1 MSARVL
7 LARLWLR
14 GRRRVTCACHL
25 AARGRIALTLLPD
38 SPKPTYS
45 AILKRIARW
54 VERLP
59 RAAGLAGWPGT
70 EFRQLRVS
78 SMAIVGYGTSV
89 GSSPLRL
96 RTAGD
101 GSFTND
107 PSVGRGVEISVEV
120 VNSTSRTP
128 RDAPHT
134 TPADAR
140 NPPSPPLCPHYCT
153 VPALLYFTLPHTPC
167 VPSWSWS
174 RPRR

>member
-1 MSARVL
+1 
-7 LARLWLR
+7 
-14 GRRRVTCACHL
+14 
-25 AARGRIALTLLPD
+25 
-38 SPKPTYS
+38 
-45 AILKRIARW
+45 
-54 VERLP
+54 
-59 RAAGLAGWPGT
+59 
-70 EFRQLRVS
+70 
-78 SMAIVGYGTSV
+78 MAMVGYGTSV

-167 VPSWSWS
+167 VPSWSWG

>member
-1 MSARVL
+1 MSQDETTICVPRP
-7 LARLWLR
+7 RLDLTR
-14 GRRRVTCACHL
+14 KKVAHVV
-25 AARGRIALTLLPD
+25 TLLPD

-70 EFRQLRVS
+70 EFRQLLVS

-107 PSVGRGVEISVEV
+107 PDPRP
-120 VNSTSRTP
+120 STLLGSWKLLIPET
-128 RDAPHT
+128 
-134 TPADAR
+134 
-140 NPPSPPLCPHYCT
+140 CCT
-153 VPALLYFTLPHTPC
+153 
-167 VPSWSWS
+167 
-174 RPRR
+174 